1 MNIKTIL
8 TQKVS
13 IAVKELYGV
22 EIPENLVQFQPT
34 RKEFAG
40 DLTIVVFPFLKLSKK
55 TPEKTGEDIGNYL
68 INNVSAVT
76 KFNVIKG
83 FLNIEISAEYW
94 ISVLNEIYNTEKYGY
109 KNICDSS
116 DLVVIEYSS
125 PNTNKPLHLGHIR
138 NNLLG
143 FSLANILLASGKKV
157 IKVNLINDRGIHICK
172 SMLAYELF
180 GEGKTPQTENQK
192 GDHFVGDFYVL
203 FEKEYRKQV
212 ADLIATGKTKE
223 EAEKVAEL
231 LCSAQEMLRKWE
243 AGDTKVKNLWQ
254 KMNNWVYEGFHKTYQ
269 RLGVNFDK
277 FYYESQT
284 YMLGKDEV
292 LKGLDSGVLEKEA
305 DGSVWADLTADKLDR
320 KILLRGDGTSV
331 YMTQDIGTAIT
342 RYEELKFNKHIY
354 VVGNEQNYHF
364 KVLALILKKLGY
376 KWADALLHFSYG
388 MVELPQGKMKSREG
402 TVVDA
407 DDLMDA
413 MLETAEKMA
422 NEHGKLDGMEKHEIE
437 NTLNAISL
445 GALKYFI
452 LKVDPKK
459 SMMFNPEESID
470 FNGNTGPFVQYA
482 YTRTRSILR
491 KADEKG
497 FDFRNNKVTSLEIT
511 TKEIE
516 LIKNIH
522 RFEDTL
528 FDAAE
533 NLSPAIIANYA
544 YDLAKEFN
552 QFYHEL
558 PILKEENEEIRNFR
572 IRLAETVGKIIK
584 QSLELLGINVPERM

>member
-94 ISVLNEIYNTEKYGY
+94 ISVLNEIYITEKYGY

-320 KILLRGDGTSV
+320 KILQRGDGTSV

>member
-94 ISVLNEIYNTEKYGY
+94 ISVLNEIYITEKYGY

-243 AGDTKVKNLWQ
+243 AGDAKVKNLWQ

-482 YTRTRSILR
+482 YTRSRSILR

>member
-34 RKEFAG
+34 RKEFEG

-109 KNICDSS
+109 KTISDSS

-192 GDHFVGDFYVL
+192 GDHYVGDFYVL

-292 LKGLDSGVLEKEA
+292 LKGLETGVLEKEA

>member
-68 INNVSAVT
+68 INNVQAVT

-109 KNICDSS
+109 KTISDSS

-212 ADLIATGKTKE
+212 ADLIANGKTKE

-320 KILLRGDGTSV
+320 KILQRGDGTSV

>member
-94 ISVLNEIYNTEKYGY
+94 ISVLNEIYITEKYGY
-109 KNICDSS
+109 KTISDSS

-243 AGDTKVKNLWQ
+243 AGDAKVKNLWQ

-364 KVLALILKKLGY
+364 KVLALILKQLGY

-482 YTRTRSILR
+482 YTRSRSILR

>member
-94 ISVLNEIYNTEKYGY
+94 ISVLNEIYITEKYGY

>member
-34 RKEFAG
+34 RKEFEG

-68 INNVSAVT
+68 INNVQAVT

-109 KNICDSS
+109 KTISDSS

-212 ADLIATGKTKE
+212 ADLIANGKTKE

-320 KILLRGDGTSV
+320 KILQRGDGTSV

-482 YTRTRSILR
+482 YTRSRSILR